1 MLASKRPR
9 ILFVFVVFI
18 AAPTLRVCAQPTL
31 TFPAHSESAQSAP
44 APADPAAAK
53 REQNAE
59 LLRLAQRKLESG
71 GSSDAAATQEVA
83 HYQSILAVL
92 AQQQAVDGQI
102 KDLEARKLE
111 LEEQLKSAGAPDAQ
125 AAEGYSFV
133 ELDRLKDE
141 LAAEKARAS
150 LIDDRLI
157 AAKAALEKAQAAC
170 EEAEIKRRQAQDAFE
185 TSKAAPNAD
194 ELESA
199 ARLAAQ
205 ASNLAGETATL
216 RKREVARE
224 QLAQEVQRLAVR
236 RCENQ
241 VSHVSP
247 LVAFSKA
254 DFDEQVADIKK
265 KEDSANKSLARA
277 QNNLHSVNMQLQEI
291 QQQLEMEAGDR
302 TLLTEKLEAQRRDRE
317 KLSDEIDSLTQ
328 RLQRLAQLRVA
339 WHRRFQMAAN
349 QKQAV
354 DTASSEI
361 RDWAELKTWQKETQA
376 VLNELA
382 LDLRAEISRMR
393 ELRSKITSLTKRA
406 EALTEDPQGLLPW
419 IGMQRSKVEA
429 TLKLHETNLG
439 NIETSRRVHEKLLE
453 EIGDSVLALTP
464 KNLALTAWHQA
475 NLVWNFEVASI
486 SDKPITVR
494 KIVTGL
500 TLFVSGWIA
509 SRFLSGMFANRL
521 LKRFRLSKDGT
532 AAIRTLVFYLLLAIV
547 GLAALR
553 TVNVPLTAF
562 TILGGALAIGVGF
575 GSQALINN
583 FIGGLIM
590 LAERP
595 VRLGER
601 ITFGKFDG
609 VVEDVGFRCT
619 KLRTSNDHLVTI
631 PNSTLVNESIENV
644 ARRRT
649 IRRQMNVTITYDTPR
664 EKIAAAVQAIRD
676 VLEEKLIRE
685 RIHPIVGFEEF
696 PPRVYFNDYNPES
709 LNIQVTYWYAPVEWW
724 DYMEHCERVNYRIM
738 EEFERLGVQF
748 AFPSRTVYV
757 VNKEEN
763 PAAHALDRGGSSKHA
778 A

>member
-1 MLASKRPR
+1 MLASKRTR
-9 ILFVFVVFI
+9 ISVFVVAILIF
-18 AAPTLRVCAQPTL
+18 ASSVCAQPGLTL
-31 TFPAHSESAQSAP
+31 PALAEPVEPAA
-44 APADPAAAK
+44 APADPIAAK
-53 REQNAE
+53 RDQNAE

-92 AQQQAVDGQI
+92 AQQQAVSGQI
-102 KDLEARKLE
+102 KDLEVRKIE
-111 LEEQLKSAGAPDAQ
+111 LEEQLKSAGAPQ
-125 AAEGYSFV
+125 TEAAEGYSFV

-157 AAKAALEKAQAAC
+157 AAKAAMEKAQAAR
-170 EEAEIKRRQAQDAFE
+170 EESEIKRRQAQDAFE
-185 TSKAAPNAD
+185 RGKSGPEAA

-205 ASNLAGETATL
+205 ASNLAAETVTL

-236 RCENQ
+236 HCEDQ
-241 VSHVSP
+241 VARVSP

-265 KEDSANKSLARA
+265 KEDSANKSLSRA

-302 TLLTEKLEAQRRDRE
+302 TLLTEKLEAQRRARE

-339 WHRRFQMAAN
+339 WHRRFHMVLNQNQAAN
-349 QKQAV
+349 N
-354 DTASSEI
+354 ASSEV
-361 RDWAELKTWQKETQA
+361 RDWAELKTWQKETQT

-419 IGMQRSKVEA
+419 IGMQRSQVEA

-464 KNLALTAWHQA
+464 KNLALGAWHQA
-475 NLVWNFEVASI
+475 SLVWNFEVASI

-500 TLFVSGWIA
+500 ALFVSGWIA
-509 SRFLSGMFANRL
+509 
-521 LKRFRLSKDGT
+521 
-532 AAIRTLVFYLLLAIV
+532 
-547 GLAALR
+547 
-553 TVNVPLTAF
+553 
-562 TILGGALAIGVGF
+562 
-575 GSQALINN
+575 
-583 FIGGLIM
+583 
-590 LAERP
+590 
-595 VRLGER
+595 
-601 ITFGKFDG
+601 
-609 VVEDVGFRCT
+609 
-619 KLRTSNDHLVTI
+619 
-631 PNSTLVNESIENV
+631 
-644 ARRRT
+644 
-649 IRRQMNVTITYDTPR
+649 
-664 EKIAAAVQAIRD
+664 
-676 VLEEKLIRE
+676 
-685 RIHPIVGFEEF
+685 
-696 PPRVYFNDYNPES
+696 
-709 LNIQVTYWYAPVEWW
+709 
-724 DYMEHCERVNYRIM
+724 
-738 EEFERLGVQF
+738 
-748 AFPSRTVYV
+748 
-757 VNKEEN
+757 
-763 PAAHALDRGGSSKHA
+763 
-778 A
+778 

>member
-1 MLASKRPR
+1 MLDSKR
-9 ILFVFVVFI
+9 ILISFVIVAAI
-18 AAPTLRVCAQPTL
+18 AGMALPAFAQPVMTV
-31 TFPAHSESAQSAP
+31 P
-44 APADPAAAK
+44 APADSAEPNVPAEPVAAK
-53 REQNAE
+53 RDQNAE

-71 GSSDAAATQEVA
+71 DSSDAAATQEVA

-92 AQQQAVDGQI
+92 AQQQAVEQQI
-102 KDLEARKLE
+102 KDLEARKAE
-111 LEEQLKSAGAPDAQ
+111 LEVQLSKPPQRDKEV
-125 AAEGYSFV
+125 AEGYSFV

-157 AAKAALEKAQAAC
+157 AAKAALEKAQGAR
-170 EEAEIKRRQAQDAFE
+170 EECEIKRRQAQEAFE
-185 TSKAAPNAD
+185 TGKSASEAAQ
-194 ELESA
+194 LTTA
-199 ARLAAQ
+199 AKLAAL
-205 ASNLAGETATL
+205 ASNLATETATL
-216 RKREVARE
+216 RKREVTRE

-236 RCENQ
+236 HCENQ
-241 VSHVSP
+241 VARVSP

-265 KEDSANKSLARA
+265 KEDSANKSLAKA
-277 QNNLHSVNMQLQEI
+277 QDKVHSVNLQLQGI
-291 QQQLEMEAGDR
+291 QQQLEMESGDR
-302 TLLTEKLEAQRRDRE
+302 TLLTEKLEAQRRARE

-339 WHRRFQMAAN
+339 WHRRFQMASN
-349 QKQAV
+349 QRAAAEN
-354 DTASSEI
+354 ASAEM
-361 RDWAELKTWQKETQA
+361 RDWAELKSWQKETQT

-393 ELRSKITSLTKRA
+393 ELRSKITSLTKRS
-406 EALTEDPQGLLPW
+406 EGLTEDTQGLLPW
-419 IGMQRSKVEA
+419 VGMQRSQVEA

-453 EIGDSVLALTP
+453 EIGDNVLTLTP
-464 KNLALTAWHQA
+464 KNLALSAWHQA
-475 NLVWNFEVASI
+475 SLVWNFQVASI
-486 SDKPITVR
+486 NDKSITVR

-500 TLFVSGWIA
+500 ALFVTGWIT

-601 ITFGKFDG
+601 IAFGKYDG

-619 KLRTSNDHLVTI
+619 KLRTSTDHLVTI

-664 EKIAAAVQAIRD
+664 EKVAAAVQAIRD
-676 VLEEKLIRE
+676 ILEEKEIRE

-696 PPRVYFNDYNPES
+696 PPRVYFNDYNAES

-763 PAAHALDRGGSSKHA
+763 GSATSSARGGATKHA